1 MVNKVAGTTIA
12 LMFILLGLLG
22 LGHFGMAFDNSV
34 TSYAF
39 WFHIVIGV
47 LLLFIAWALYRVV
60 SGFERLINRYLDAL
74 QEMGY
79 RDLDDYLERR
89 INNEKG

>member
-1 MVNKVAGTTIA
+1 MINKVAGTTTA

-22 LGHFGMAFDNSV
+22 LGNLGMAFDNSM

-39 WFHIVIGV
+39 WFHIVIGI

-60 SGFERLINRYLDAL
+60 SDFERLINRYLDVL
-74 QEMGY
+74 RRLGY
-79 RDLDDYLERR
+79 RDLDDYFERT
-89 INNEKG
+89 G